1 MKPQIER
8 FARTLDP
15 ATTQAVRAASAIKVE
30 SRGAAL
36 RSAFA
41 DVEAARSQ
49 AASIKSHVLDN
60 LRELL
65 LQFEVNAKSNGWHVH
80 WAADAA
86 SARRFIV
93 DLCRGHSLIVKGKSM
108 ATEEIHLNHA
118 LEEAGFEV
126 VETDLGEFVVQIDHD
141 TPSHIVTPIIHKS
154 RIGVAKSFR
163 REGLG
168 AYTEDPGELAGQAR
182 AHLRAKFQ
190 GATVGISGVNF
201 ALVEEGAIVVCENEG
216 NNRLS
221 TTAPDVHIAIMGLE
235 KLLPSRRDLPLFLR
249 LLAGSATGQR
259 ATVYT
264 HFINGP
270 RKVDELDGPRETH
283 LVILDN
289 GRSNVLSSRY
299 RDILRCIRCGAC
311 LNVCPVYRQVS
322 GHAYRGPYS
331 GPLGAVLAPA
341 LEGVKAMGD
350 LAKASSLCGACEDA
364 CPVAIPIPDLLLKLR
379 EEGVRKQ
386 AVSDGIPWGV
396 FAATAGSAWRWKAG
410 LAMLPMATQGARDW
424 NEYREPPTRVGRPFR
439 DWWIERSP

>member
-1 MKPQIER
+1 MRPKIER

-15 ATTQAVRAASAIKVE
+15 ATTHAVRAASAIKVE
-30 SRGAAL
+30 SRAAAL
-36 RSAFA
+36 ASAFA
-41 DVEAARSQ
+41 DVDAARSR

-60 LRELL
+60 LKELL
-65 LQFEVNAKSNGWHVH
+65 LQFEANAKANGWHVH
-80 WAADAA
+80 WAADAE
-86 SARRFIV
+86 SARSLIV
-93 DLCRGHSLIVKGKSM
+93 GLCRDHSLVVKGKSM

-154 RIGVAKSFR
+154 RIGVAESFR

-168 AYTEDPGELAGQAR
+168 AYTEEPSELAGQAR

-190 GATVGISGVNF
+190 GGTVGISGVNF

-221 TTAPDVHIAIMGLE
+221 TTAPDVHIAVMGLE
-235 KLLPSRRDLPLFLR
+235 KLLPSGRDLPLFLR

-264 HFINGP
+264 HLIQGP
-270 RKVDELDGPRETH
+270 RRADELDGPRETH

-331 GPLGAVLAPA
+331 GPLGAVLAPS
-341 LEGVKAMGD
+341 LEGVQAMGD

-386 AVSDGIPWGV
+386 AVTDGIPWGV
-396 FAATAGSAWRWKAG
+396 FAATAGSSWRWRAG

-424 NEYREPPTRVGRPFR
+424 NEFREPPKRVGRPFR
-439 DWWIERSP
+439 DWWNERAR